1 MAIVV
6 LVLLFIYHF
15 LMFERDW
22 AASALALDERVSVLG
37 FLWQLIGV
45 FSDVNRWVFLNY
57 SIRLDRSP
65 GS

>member
-1 MAIVV
+1 VAIVV
-6 LVLLFIYHF
+6 LMLLFIYRF
-15 LMFERDW
+15 LMLERGG
-22 AASALALDERVSVLG
+22 ASALALDEWVSVLG

-45 FSDVNRWVFLNY
+45 FSDVNRWVFLSY